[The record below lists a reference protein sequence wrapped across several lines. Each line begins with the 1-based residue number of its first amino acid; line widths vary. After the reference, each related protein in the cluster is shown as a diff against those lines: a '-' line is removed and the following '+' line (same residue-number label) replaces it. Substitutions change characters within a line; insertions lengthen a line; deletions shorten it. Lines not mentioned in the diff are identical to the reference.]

1 MENILEA
8 YSELCKSMKKFTEA
22 MENAKLK
29 LVYDAYDDYEEGALT
44 RSLVH
49 NSLELAPFFHPSI
62 DEVVDKTLSALY
74 AYDET
79 NNLSPNP
86 SHKSEPIPTRENIYK
101 IILAYF
107 ENNPILMDYVS
118 DVIIH
123 AGKYHTQHW
132 FDTFKAI
139 MDCNIFDVIKV
150 KLADYINES
159 GDIIVN
165 GYKLEKDYVVS
176 DTIRQLGERLY
187 RIG

>member
-29 LVYDAYDDYEEGALT
+29 LVYDVYDDYEEGALT

-62 DEVVDKTLSALY
+62 DDIVDKTLSALQ
-74 AYDET
+74 ACEDA

-86 SHKSEPIPTRENIYK
+86 SHKSEPIPTCEDIYK

-107 ENNPILMDYVS
+107 KNNPILMTYVS
-118 DVIIH
+118 GVINH
-123 AGKYHTQHW
+123 RANEYHTSHW
-132 FDTFKAI
+132 YYTCNRIMPCDIDHAI
-139 MDCNIFDVIKV
+139 KLKLIDC
-150 KLADYINES
+150 INES

-165 GYKLEKDYVVS
+165 GYKLEKCFISPDAIKQIS
-176 DTIRQLGERLY
+176 ERLDK
-187 RIG
+187 